1 MYKPLS
7 KKAIQDIH
15 TGSLEL
21 LSEVGIEVANE
32 KARNIF
38 SQHGARVGEN
48 YRVIIPPHLVED
60 AMRQVPEEFKL
71 YGRQEQNNV
80 HYRPGCFY
88 ASTGGSAQY
97 VLDLQGR
104 RRPATCKD
112 LHDIISLVDELQY
125 IDLISLPIY
134 LNDVPREDVDVNRFF
149 AGLKNSTKHIIGAVY
164 TTEGLAKVC
173 KMAEIIGGKSWKDKP
188 IISIVLC
195 PVISPLRLDEFATDI
210 MVEAAEQG
218 IITYN
223 FSMTQVGCTAPMTMA
238 GTLVTLNAE
247 VLAVTTL
254 IQLIHPGLP
263 TLYCSVPGLTDMR
276 TGQFITGGIEY
287 ALINAGAVQMAQF
300 YNMPIWATAGRT
312 DSKIPDAQ
320 AAYEHALTVPYVV
333 GAGANHVSCGAGF
346 IDFVLTV
353 SFEQYVIDNEII
365 GMVKRMKRG
374 FVVNPE
380 TLALDVVKRVG
391 PGGNFMAEEHTV
403 CYMREELYQPV
414 LSDRLG
420 WEQWN
425 EGGRKDAR
433 IRASQLASDLIENH
447 EPAGLTPAQEK
458 DILNAIDGIIQDP
471 AQGNESG

>member
-7 KKAIQDIH
+7 EKAIQDIH
-15 TGSLEL
+15 AGSIEL
-21 LSEVGIEVANE
+21 LGEVGIRVANE
-32 KARNIF
+32 KARKIF
-38 SQHGARVGEN
+38 ARHGARVTDDQ
-48 YRVIIPPHLVED
+48 RVIMPPQLIED
-60 AMRQVPEEFKL
+60 TMRQVPPEFKL
-71 YGRQEQNNV
+71 YGRQAQHDI

-97 VLDLQGR
+97 VLDLEGK

-112 LHDIISLVDELQY
+112 LHDIISLVDNLQY
-125 IDLISLPIY
+125 IDLISLPVY
-134 LNDVPREDVDVNRFF
+134 LNDVPKEDVDVNRFF

-164 TTEGLAKVC
+164 TTAGLAKVC
-173 KMAEIIGGKSWKDKP
+173 KMAEIVGGQDWKARP

-210 MVEAAEQG
+210 LVEAAQQG

-223 FSMTQVGCTAPMTMA
+223 FSMTQVGCTAPMTIA

-263 TLYCSVPGLTDMR
+263 TLYCAVPGLTDMK

-287 ALINAGAVQMAQF
+287 ALISAGAVQMAQF
-300 YNMPIWATAGRT
+300 YHMPIWATAGRT

-333 GAGANHVSCGAGF
+333 QAGANHVSCGAGF
-346 IDFVLTV
+346 LDFVMTV

-365 GMVKRMKRG
+365 GMAKRMQRG
-374 FVVNPE
+374 FEVNSE
-380 TLALDVVKRVG
+380 TLALDVVKQVG
-391 PGGNFMAEEHTV
+391 PGGNFMAQEHTLRH
-403 CYMREELYQPV
+403 MRSELFQPI
-414 LSDRLG
+414 LSDRDG
-420 WEQWN
+420 WEKWSAA
-425 EGGRKDAR
+425 GSPDTRDRARK
-433 IRASQLASDLIENH
+433 LAGSYLANH
-447 EPAGLTPAQEK
+447 EPEGLTPTQEK
-458 DILNAIDGIIQDP
+458 EILNSIDGIIPDP
-471 AQGNESG
+471 K

>member
-7 KKAIQDIH
+7 EKAVQDIH
-15 TGSLEL
+15 AGSLEL
-21 LSEVGIEVANE
+21 LDEVGIAVANE
-32 KARNIF
+32 KARDIF
-38 SQHGARVGEN
+38 SRHGATVGEDN
-48 YRVIIPPHLVED
+48 RVMLPPHLVED
-60 AMRQVPEEFKL
+60 AIRQVPEAFTL
-71 YGRQEQNNV
+71 YGRQAHNSI

-97 VLDLQGR
+97 VLDLEGK

-112 LHDIISLVDELQY
+112 LHDIISLVDELTY

-134 LNDVPREDVDVNRFF
+134 LNDVPKENVDVNRFF

-164 TTEGLAKVC
+164 TTEGLAQVC
-173 KMAEIIGGKSWKDKP
+173 KIAEIVGGRDWKAKP

-210 MVEAAEQG
+210 MVEATRQG

-238 GTLVTLNAE
+238 GSLVTLNAE

-254 IQLIHPGLP
+254 IQFIHPGLP
-263 TLYCSVPGLTDMR
+263 TLYCSVPGLTDMK
-276 TGQFITGGIEY
+276 TGQFITGGVEY
-287 ALINAGAVQMAQF
+287 ALLNAGAAQMAQF

-320 AAYEHALTVPYVV
+320 AAYEHALTIPYVV
-333 GAGANHVSCGAGF
+333 QAGANHVSCGAGF

-365 GMVKRMKRG
+365 GMVKRMKKG
-374 FVVNPE
+374 FDVNRE
-380 TLALDVVKRVG
+380 TLALEIIKAVG
-391 PGGNFMAEEHTV
+391 PGGNFMAQEHTV
-403 CYMREELYQPV
+403 RHMHTELFQPA

-425 EGGRKDAR
+425 AEGGKDTRERAR
-433 IRASQLASDLIENH
+433 QLATDLIENH
-447 EPAGLTPAQEK
+447 EPAGLTPAQET
-458 DILNAIDGIIQDP
+458 DILNRIDGIIQDP
-471 AQGNESG
+471 K

>member
-7 KKAIQDIH
+7 EKAVQDIH
-15 TGSLEL
+15 AGSLEL
-21 LSEVGIEVANE
+21 LDEVGIAVANE
-32 KARNIF
+32 KARDIF
-38 SQHGARVGEN
+38 SRHGATVGEDN
-48 YRVIIPPHLVED
+48 RVMLPPHLVED
-60 AMRQVPEEFKL
+60 AIRQVPESFTL
-71 YGRQEQNNV
+71 YGRQEHNNI

-97 VLDLQGR
+97 VLDLEGK

-112 LHDIISLVDELQY
+112 LHDIISLVDELTY

-134 LNDVPREDVDVNRFF
+134 LNDVPKENVDVNRFF

-164 TTEGLAKVC
+164 TTEGLAQVC
-173 KMAEIIGGKSWKDKP
+173 KIAEIVGGRDWKAKP

-210 MVEAAEQG
+210 MVEATRQG

-238 GTLVTLNAE
+238 GSLVTLNAE

-254 IQLIHPGLP
+254 IQFIHPGLP
-263 TLYCSVPGLTDMR
+263 TLYCSVPGLTDMK
-276 TGQFITGGIEY
+276 TGQFITGGVEY
-287 ALINAGAVQMAQF
+287 ALLNAGAAQMAQF

-320 AAYEHALTVPYVV
+320 AAYEHALTIPYVV
-333 GAGANHVSCGAGF
+333 QAGANHVSCGAGF

-365 GMVKRMKRG
+365 GMVKRMKKG
-374 FVVNPE
+374 FDVNRE
-380 TLALDVVKRVG
+380 TLALEIIKAVG
-391 PGGNFMAEEHTV
+391 PGGNFMAQEHTV
-403 CYMREELYQPV
+403 RHMHTELFQPA

-425 EGGRKDAR
+425 AEGGKDTRERAR
-433 IRASQLASDLIENH
+433 QLATDLIENH
-447 EPAGLTPAQEK
+447 EPAGLTPAQET
-458 DILNAIDGIIQDP
+458 DILNRIDGIIQDP
-471 AQGNESG
+471 K

>member
-7 KKAIQDIH
+7 DNAVLDIH
-15 TGSLEL
+15 NGSLEL
-21 LSEVGIEVANE
+21 LSEVGIEVANDQ
-32 KARNIF
+32 ARDIF
-38 SQHGARVGEN
+38 ACHGARVTDDN
-48 YRVIIPPHLVED
+48 RVIIPPKLVED
-60 AMRQVPEEFKL
+60 AMQQIPSEFRL
-71 YGRQEQNNV
+71 YGRQEQNHI

-97 VLDLQGR
+97 VLDLEGS

-112 LHDIISLVDELQY
+112 LHDIISLVDNLAY

-134 LNDVPREDVDVNRFF
+134 LNDVAKENVDVNRFY

-173 KMAEIIGGKSWKDKP
+173 KMAEIIGGENWKAKP

-210 MVEAAEQG
+210 MVEATKKG

-223 FSMTQVGCTAPMTMA
+223 FSMTQVGCTAPMTIA
-238 GTLVTLNAE
+238 GTLATLNAE
-247 VLAVTTL
+247 VLAVSAL

-263 TLYCSVPGLTDMR
+263 TLYCSVPGLTDLK

-287 ALINAGAVQMAQF
+287 ALLNAGATQMAQF

-320 AAYEHALTVPYVV
+320 AAYEHALTIPYVV
-333 GAGANHVSCGAGF
+333 LAGANHVSCGAGF

-374 FVVNPE
+374 FEVNPE
-380 TLALDVVKRVG
+380 TMALDVVKRVG

-403 CYMREELYQPV
+403 NYMRAELYQPT

-420 WEQWN
+420 REKWDE
-425 EGGRKDAR
+425 EGGRDAR
-433 IRASQLASDLIENH
+433 ERARELARNFIENH
-447 EPAGLTPAQEK
+447 EPRGLTTDQER
-458 DILNAIDGIIQDP
+458 DILNSIEGIVKDP
-471 AQGNESG
+471 K

>member
-7 KKAIQDIH
+7 DNAIMDIH
-15 TGSLEL
+15 NGSLEL
-21 LSEVGIEVANE
+21 LSEVGIEVANDQ
-32 KARNIF
+32 ARDIF
-38 SQHGARVGEN
+38 SRHGARITDDH
-48 YRVIIPPHLVED
+48 RVIMPPKLVED
-60 AMRQVPEEFKL
+60 AMQQIPSEFML
-71 YGRQEQNNV
+71 YGRQAQNHI

-97 VLDLQGR
+97 VLDLEGR
-104 RRPATCKD
+104 RRWATCKD
-112 LHDIISLVDELQY
+112 LHDIISLVDHLAY

-134 LNDVPREDVDVNRFF
+134 LNDVAKENVDVNRFY

-173 KMAEIIGGKSWKDKP
+173 KMAEIVGGENWKAKP

-210 MVEAAEQG
+210 MVEATKKG

-223 FSMTQVGCTAPMTMA
+223 FSMTQVGCTAPMTIA
-238 GTLVTLNAE
+238 GTLATLNAE
-247 VLAVTTL
+247 VLAVSTL

-263 TLYCSVPGLTDMR
+263 TLYCSVPGLTDLK
-276 TGQFITGGIEY
+276 TGQFITGGVEY
-287 ALINAGAVQMAQF
+287 ALLNAGATQMAQF

-320 AAYEHALTVPYVV
+320 AAYEHALTIPYVV
-333 GAGANHVSCGAGF
+333 LAGANHVSCGAGF

-374 FVVNPE
+374 FEVNPE
-380 TLALDVVKRVG
+380 TMALDVIKRVG

-403 CYMREELYQPV
+403 NYMRAELYQPT

-420 WEQWN
+420 REKWDEQ
-425 EGGRKDAR
+425 GGMDTRERAR
-433 IRASQLASDLIENH
+433 DLARDFIENH
-447 EPAGLTPAQEK
+447 EPDGLTPDQEC
-458 DILNAIDGIIQDP
+458 DILKSIEGIVKDP
-471 AQGNESG
+471 K

>member
-1 MYKPLS
+1 
-7 KKAIQDIH
+7 
-15 TGSLEL
+15 
-21 LSEVGIEVANE
+21 
-32 KARNIF
+32 
-38 SQHGARVGEN
+38 
-48 YRVIIPPHLVED
+48 
-60 AMRQVPEEFKL
+60 
-71 YGRQEQNNV
+71 
-80 HYRPGCFY
+80 
-88 ASTGGSAQY
+88 
-97 VLDLQGR
+97 
-104 RRPATCKD
+104 
-112 LHDIISLVDELQY
+112 
-125 IDLISLPIY
+125 
-134 LNDVPREDVDVNRFF
+134 
-149 AGLKNSTKHIIGAVY
+149 
-164 TTEGLAKVC
+164 
-173 KMAEIIGGKSWKDKP
+173 
-188 IISIVLC
+188 
-195 PVISPLRLDEFATDI
+195 
-210 MVEAAEQG
+210 
-218 IITYN
+218 
-223 FSMTQVGCTAPMTMA
+223 MA

>member
-7 KKAIQDIH
+7 ENDIH
-15 TGSLEL
+15 EIHAASLEL
-21 LSEVGIEVANE
+21 LGDVGIAVANE

-38 SQHGARVGEN
+38 SRHGARVLEDH
-48 YRVIIPPHLVED
+48 RVVIPPRLVED
-60 AMRQVPEEFKL
+60 AIQQVPEAFKL
-71 YGRQEQNNV
+71 YGREEQHNI

-97 VLDLQGR
+97 VLDLEGK

-125 IDLISLPIY
+125 IDLISLPVY
-134 LNDVPREDVDVNRFF
+134 LNDLPKERVDVNRFF

-164 TTEGLAKVC
+164 TLDGLVKVV
-173 KMAEIIGGKSWKDKP
+173 KMAEIVGGENWTAQP
-188 IISIVLC
+188 ILSIVLC
-195 PVISPLRLDEFATDI
+195 PIISPLRLDEVATEVL
-210 MVEAAEQG
+210 VEAASQG

-223 FSMTQVGCTAPMTMA
+223 FSMTQVGCTAPMSMA
-238 GTLVTLNAE
+238 GTLLTLNAE
-247 VLAVTTL
+247 ILAVTTL

-263 TLYCSVPGLTDMR
+263 TLYCSVPGLTDMK

-287 ALINAGAVQMAQF
+287 ALLNSGASQMAQF
-300 YNMPIWATAGRT
+300 YRMPIWATAGRT
-312 DSKIPDAQ
+312 DSKVPDAQ

-333 GAGANHVSCGAGF
+333 QAGANHVSCGAGF

-353 SFEQYVIDNEII
+353 SLEQYVIDNEII

-374 FVVNPE
+374 FDVNRE
-380 TLALDVVKRVG
+380 TMALKIIKKVG

-403 CYMREELYQPV
+403 RHMREELFEPI

-420 WEQWN
+420 WEKWT
-425 EGGRKDAR
+425 EDGGKDAR
-433 IRASQLASDLIENH
+433 NRARELAADYIGNH
-447 EPAGLTPAQEK
+447 EPRGLTPTQQK
-458 DILNAIDGIIQDP
+458 DILKSIDGIIAEP
-471 AQGNESG
+471 

>member
-7 KKAIQDIH
+7 EKAVQEIH
-15 TGSLEL
+15 AGSLEL
-21 LSEVGIEVANE
+21 LGEVGIEVANE

-38 SQHGARVGEN
+38 SRHGARVGEDN
-48 YRVIIPPHLVED
+48 RVIIPTRLVED
-60 AMRQVPEEFKL
+60 AMRQVPEAFEL
-71 YGRQEQNNV
+71 YGRQAQNNI

-97 VLDLQGR
+97 VLDLEGR

-134 LNDVPREDVDVNRFF
+134 LNDVPKEMVDVNRFF

-173 KMAEIIGGKSWKDKP
+173 KMAEIVGGENWKAKP

-210 MVEAAEQG
+210 MVEATRQG

-238 GTLVTLNAE
+238 GSLVTLNAE

-263 TLYCSVPGLTDMR
+263 TLYCSVPGLSDMK

-287 ALINAGAVQMAQF
+287 ALLNAGATQMAQF
-300 YNMPIWATAGRT
+300 YRMPIWATAGRT

-333 GAGANHVSCGAGF
+333 QAGANHVSCGAGF

-374 FVVNPE
+374 FDVNRE
-380 TLALDVVKRVG
+380 TMALELIKNVG

-403 CYMREELYQPV
+403 RHMHAELFQPT

-425 EGGRKDAR
+425 EEGAKDAR
-433 IRASQLASDLIENH
+433 KRARQLAADYIENH

-458 DILNAIDGIIQDP
+458 DILKAIDGIIVDP
-471 AQGNESG
+471 K